1 MFEHRSQHVISQA
14 VSLSSDLFERVKPV
28 FKKLYKGPLLFLAFL
43 YRRLLSDIVFIGV
56 TGSCGKTTTKDLI
69 DAALGQ
75 QLRGS
80 KSQDSNNRLYSVTR
94 TVLSLRPW
102 SHYCVQELGVSKPG
116 SLDQLLRLLRPSI
129 GVIINIGSDHY
140 RAFRTIE
147 ATAREK
153 GKLLEHLPKAGTAV
167 LNADD
172 PNVLALASRCKGQ
185 VVTFGHARDS
195 MVRAQNVSSAWPA
208 RLSLTVS
215 HQSTTYPVRTRLCGV
230 HWAPAVL
237 AALAT
242 AVAMRIPL
250 DVAIKGVEQ
259 TEPWLGRMFP
269 VQLADGTTFVRDDW
283 KASFW
288 SMPTALEFLRT
299 ASAARKIAIIGT
311 LSDYGGTA
319 SQKYKSI
326 AKHAL
331 EVADY
336 VFFVGKHANSA
347 LRLAE
352 EARENRLRAFTELRT
367 ANNFVQDF
375 LREGD
380 LVLVKGSNSDHLA
393 RIPLARQR
401 RVDCWRMN
409 CRRNRVLC
417 DRCSLL
423 RGPFG

>member
-1 MFEHRSQHVISQA
+1 MPEHRARHVISQT
-14 VSLSSDLFERVKPV
+14 VSLVSDLFERAKPAL
-28 FKKLYKGPLLFLAFL
+28 KKPYKGPLLLLSLL
-43 YRRLLSDIVFIGV
+43 YRRLLRNTVFIGV
-56 TGSCGKTTTKDLI
+56 TGSCGKTTAKDLI

-102 SHYCVQELGVSKPG
+102 SQYCVQELGVSEPG
-116 SLDQLLRLLRPSI
+116 SLDQLLHLLRPSI
-129 GVIINIGSDHY
+129 GIVINIGSDHY
-140 RAFRTIE
+140 SAFRTLE

-153 GKLLEHLPKAGTAV
+153 GKLVESLPIRGIAV

-172 PNVLALASRCKGQ
+172 PTVLALASRCKGR
-185 VVTFGHARDS
+185 VVTFGRARDS
-195 MVRAQNVSSAWPA
+195 MVRAANVSSAWPA

-215 HQSTTYPVRTRLCGV
+215 HQGKTYPVRTRLCGT
-230 HWAPAVL
+230 HWASSVL

-242 AVAMRIPL
+242 SVAMGIPL
-250 DVAIKGVEQ
+250 DVAIRGVEQ

-269 VQLADGTTFVRDDW
+269 VQLADGTTIIRDDW

-288 SMPTALEFLRT
+288 SVPSALEFLRT
-299 ASAARKIAIIGT
+299 ASATRKIAIIGT

-319 SQKYKSI
+319 SQKYKSV
-326 AKHAL
+326 AKRAL

-347 LRLAE
+347 LKLAE
-352 EARENRLRAFTELRT
+352 GTRKDRLRAFTELKA
-367 ANNFVQDF
+367 ANDFVQDF

-393 RIPLARQR
+393 RLALARHR
-401 RVDCWRMN
+401 KVGCWRTN